1 MSEAMKKSSSQAEP
15 PAPPIMVGQASAQCH
30 IVFARPANPAE
41 AVGRTPWSARDALVP
56 HPEQRFPHLA
66 SCEQADGGGGR
77 GPGGPPDALVPHPEQ
92 RFQHLASCEQAD
104 GGVGRGPGGPPHH
117 LAGAFLSI
125 LKP

>member
-41 AVGRTPWSARDALVP
+41 AVGRPPVPARPPLVP
-56 HPEQRFPHLA
+56 Q
-66 SCEQADGGGGR
+66 
-77 GPGGPPDALVPHPEQ
+77 PDQ

-125 LKP
+125 LKPKG